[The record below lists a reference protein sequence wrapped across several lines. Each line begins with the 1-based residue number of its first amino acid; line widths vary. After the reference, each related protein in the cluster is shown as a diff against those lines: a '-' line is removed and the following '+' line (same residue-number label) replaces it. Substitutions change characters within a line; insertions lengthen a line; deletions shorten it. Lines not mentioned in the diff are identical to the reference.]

1 MTKTDRE
8 ILDNLDMDKLAEVIT
23 LVRGLRKIEWVSSR
37 STGERTKDGTEIF
50 TMPYP
55 IYPECVFDALKI
67 LGSDVNYLKYADKV
81 RSKDISRMSLTD
93 LRRLF
98 TYYLRGERFCDGL
111 IVEFV
116 EDGLML
122 KALERTEQIAY
133 ANTPR

>member
-8 ILDNLDMDKLAEVIT
+8 ILENLDMDKLAEVT
-23 LVRGLRKIEWVSSR
+23 SLVRNLKKIEWEGSR
-37 STGERTKDGTEIF
+37 STGERTEDGTEIF

-55 IYPECVFDALKI
+55 KYPDGVIDALRL
-67 LGSDVNYLKYADKV
+67 LGSDVNYLKYADKI

-122 KALERTEQIAY
+122 KALERTQQIAE
-133 ANTPR
+133 AKKPR

>member
-8 ILDNLDMDKLAEVIT
+8 ILENLDMDKLAETIA
-23 LVRGLRKIEWVSSR
+23 LVRNVRKIEFGGGR
-37 STGERTKDGTEIF
+37 PTGERTKDGTEIF

-55 IYPECVFDALKI
+55 IYPECVLDALKI

-81 RSKDISRMSLTD
+81 RSKEISRMSLTD

-111 IVEFV
+111 IAEFV

-122 KALERTEQIAY
+122 KALERTQQIAE
-133 ANTPR
+133 ANKPR

>member
-8 ILDNLDMDKLAEVIT
+8 ILENLDMDKLAEVT
-23 LVRGLRKIEWVSSR
+23 SLVRTLKKIEWISSR

-55 IYPECVFDALKI
+55 IYPDGVIDALRL
-67 LGSDVNYLKYADKV
+67 LGSDVNYLKYVDKL

-98 TYYLRGERFCDGL
+98 TYYLRGERFCDRL

-122 KALERTEQIAY
+122 KALERTQQIAE
-133 ANTPR
+133 ANKPR